1 MDGVS
6 LVPLLS
12 GENIPERSL
21 YWHYPHYGNQGGD
34 PSSIIRK
41 GEWKL
46 IHYWEDGQ
54 DELYN
59 LAADPSEKNDV
70 SADNP
75 ELSGQMRSELK
86 AWLAEVGAEIPVPD
100 PEYKEELFVKR
111 QEEIRNG
118 HWPRLEEERL
128 NYLSP
133 DWQPNEDWWGSKIT
147 KD

>member
-1 MDGVS
+1 M
-6 LVPLLS
+6 PLLN
-12 GENIPERSL
+12 GDRIPERSL

-46 IHYWEDGQ
+46 IHYWEDGH

-59 LAADPSEKNDV
+59 LTSDLSESRDV
-70 SADNP
+70 SADYP
-75 ELSGQMRSELK
+75 EITEKMGSELE
-86 AWLAEVGAEIPVPD
+86 AWLAEVDAEIPVPD
-100 PEYKEELFVKR
+100 PEYNQELFVKR

-118 HWPRLEEERL
+118 LWPRLEQDRL
-128 NYLSP
+128 DYLSP
-133 DWQPNEDWWGSKIT
+133 DWQPNEDWWGSQIT